1 MSDTLTVEEG
11 LWRSI
16 RLLVIFGGAY
26 YGARLIMEAYFLVWL
41 RTFCDTFGFV
51 PGDVQ
56 RSLAAA
62 APEVAS
68 PEAEMV
74 LELEDFD

>member
-1 MSDTLTVEEG
+1 
-11 LWRSI
+11 
-16 RLLVIFGGAY
+16 
-26 YGARLIMEAYFLVWL
+26 L

-62 APEVAS
+62 ALEVAS
-68 PEAEMV
+68 PDAEMV
-74 LELEDFD
+74 LELEDLD